1 MLCAKSSP
9 IHYAAHAV
17 KNYINAFETF
27 CNPFFWTDFE
37 LQSPVNDVFQH
48 WKKIPSK
55 TRKKNVNELHFFRDM
70 QTFH

>member
-27 CNPFFWTDFE
+27 CNPFFWTDFK
-37 LQSPVNDVFQH
+37 LQSPVNDFFSTL
-48 WKKIPSK
+48 KKIS
-55 TRKKNVNELHFFRDM
+55 F
-70 QTFH
+70 